1 MRYINLSNILVFRII
16 SPKASQRFRDLQ
28 SLINEKL
35 LTNSEAG
42 KLEVL
47 QKSTPQE
54 FTWAPMVWAMQ
65 LLKKARS
72 EKKIEVSLTFKCY
85 QLTYLTDNS
94 QG

>member
-16 SPKASQRFRDLQ
+16 SPKAGQRFPDFQ

-35 LTNSEAG
+35 LTNSEAK
-42 KLEVL
+42 KLEDL

-65 LLKKARS
+65 MLKKARS
-72 EKKIEVSLTFKCY
+72 DKKIDVSLTLKYF
-85 QLTYLTDNS
+85 
-94 QG
+94 

>member
-72 EKKIEVSLTFKCY
+72 EKKIEVRLIFKCF
-85 QLTYLTDNS
+85 TNF
-94 QG
+94 